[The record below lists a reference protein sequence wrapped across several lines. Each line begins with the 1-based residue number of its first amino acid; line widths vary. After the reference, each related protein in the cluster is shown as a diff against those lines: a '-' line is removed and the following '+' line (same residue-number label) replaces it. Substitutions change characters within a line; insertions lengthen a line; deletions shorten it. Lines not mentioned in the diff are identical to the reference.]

1 MIGIAKTAEAD
12 ERNAWGL
19 PRVTAEAPDN
29 RGNFHQHVELNKALP
44 WVAFSWFLSG
54 GAIVGLIL
62 MALLMPEII
71 DSRVAAGIADARAG
85 MSKEVAA
92 ASEQANSART
102 FGRLANE
109 KADRVLAQLE
119 ARGLVKQ
126 ENH

>member
-1 MIGIAKTAEAD
+1 MIGVAKTSDDD
-12 ERNAWGL
+12 ERNDWGM
-19 PRVTAEAPDN
+19 PTVAAEAPDN

-54 GAIVGLIL
+54 GAIIGLIL
-62 MALLMPEII
+62 IALLLPTLI
-71 DSRVAAGIADARAG
+71 DAKVEKAAAQIMQETAQQ
-85 MSKEVAA
+85 VAA
-92 ASEQANSART
+92 ATEQANSART

-109 KADRVLAQLE
+109 KSDRVLAQLE